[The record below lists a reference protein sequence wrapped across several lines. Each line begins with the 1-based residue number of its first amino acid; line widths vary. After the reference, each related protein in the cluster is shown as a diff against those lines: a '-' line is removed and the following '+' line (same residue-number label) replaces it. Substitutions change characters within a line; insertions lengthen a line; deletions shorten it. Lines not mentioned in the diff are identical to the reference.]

1 MKSLSA
7 ALAALSL
14 AFIAGSATAAPV
26 SFTFGD
32 NNIMSNG
39 QDPAAFDDIFNFTL
53 ASQTLLGASVI
64 TLSPEPSASVNITSA
79 FLKLGGNTIDLTE
92 THGVDWNADQTGT
105 ETWGLIPLWLPAG
118 NWELHVVGE
127 GYGVKSP
134 EGYEATLNGR
144 GADLPEPTALAL
156 VAVALAG
163 LSLSR
168 RRRIG

>member
-1 MKSLSA
+1 MKSLSTA
-7 ALAALSL
+7 FAALSL
-14 AFIAGSATAAPV
+14 AFAAGTAAAAPV
-26 SFTFGD
+26 SFTFGN

-39 QDPAAFDDIFNFTL
+39 QDAAAFDNIFNFTL
-53 ASQTLLGASVI
+53 TSQTLLGASLL

-79 FLKLGGNTIDLTE
+79 FLKLGGTTVALTE
-92 THGVDWNADQTGT
+92 THAIDWDADESGT
-105 ETWGLIPLWLPAG
+105 ETWGLSPLWLSAG

-134 EGYEATLNGR
+134 EGYQAQLNGR
-144 GADLPEPTALAL
+144 GVDLPEPTALAL

-168 RRRIG
+168 RRRVG